1 MGDRPA
7 RWLLHLP
14 LPILSVQLQLQREE
28 EQRCR
33 CRPRLRALDSAY
45 YHTAT
50 IQDIFK
56 SSPMS
61 NRCENE

>member
-7 RWLLHLP
+7 AGCYTCL

-33 CRPRLRALDSAY
+33 CRPRLRALDSG
-45 YHTAT
+45 HFQ
-50 IQDIFK
+50 IQSQCRIAA
-56 SSPMS
+56 
-61 NRCENE
+61 RNE